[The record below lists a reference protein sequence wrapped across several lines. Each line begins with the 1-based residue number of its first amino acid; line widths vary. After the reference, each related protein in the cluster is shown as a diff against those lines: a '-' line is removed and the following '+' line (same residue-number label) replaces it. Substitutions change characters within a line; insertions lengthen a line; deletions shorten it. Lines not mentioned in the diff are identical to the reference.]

1 MLVLALLGAIT
12 DTMSNLLT
20 VVALDFNT
28 FGVLVALRLAV
39 FGNVAQF

>member
-12 DTMSNLLT
+12 DTMSNLLA

-28 FGVLVALRLAV
+28 FRVLVALRLAA